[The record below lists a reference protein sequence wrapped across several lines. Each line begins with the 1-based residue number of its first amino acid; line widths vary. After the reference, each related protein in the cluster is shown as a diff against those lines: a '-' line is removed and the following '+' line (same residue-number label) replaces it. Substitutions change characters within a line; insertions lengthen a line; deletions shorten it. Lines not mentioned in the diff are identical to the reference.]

1 MTPTEDDSSLLLRD
15 IQDSLDDIKYTGH
28 LENLESVV
36 EAGVKSLE
44 FLSLVRFLVKEVSTI
59 YDLQGH
65 DDLQEA
71 DLDSEAGMMELS
83 SFLRDLECPH
93 SILIEGPVTQRL
105 ADKKAKLILLDFLL
119 AETMT
124 ARITAVNKPD
134 TNNLSIRMSES
145 PEAASLKK
153 MLLALGF
160 PKPPENI
167 TPLQLWEKV
176 TAKVQEQMSKGAPDL
191 LGKPLMSKQV
201 LTEDQWEQIQTIAEG
216 LNADYSLRRK
226 MLLTRMDA
234 TIQSFTWS
242 DRIKGREGEVGDMYR
257 ARRQLMS
264 EAPGVMVSD
273 LLAAREDEA
282 IMEAVSGSG
291 ARQHTRT
298 SINKVLIGA
307 VPDRGGRTET
317 MAAPPPEMPSW
328 QQRLPDQG
336 RGGRGGGRG
345 HNKGGGGQGG
355 YQGAQGGQGGYQGGH
370 GGYQGAQGGYQG
382 GQGGYQ
388 GGHGS
393 YQGAQGGY
401 QGVQGGYQGGQ
412 GVYQGGQ
419 GGEYN
424 QGDGGYQ
431 QGGGG
436 HKGGRGSGRVQGAG
450 WGAGGGGGGSSRGR
464 GGRKY

>member
-1 MTPTEDDSSLLLRD
+1 MTPTDEDNSQLSRD
-15 IQDSLDDIKYTGH
+15 IQDSLEDIKYDGR
-28 LENLESVV
+28 LDNLDSIV
-36 EAGVKSLE
+36 EAGVKSLH
-44 FLSLVRFLVKEVSTI
+44 FLSLIRFLVKEVSNL
-59 YDLQGH
+59 YQLQGH

-93 SILIEGPVTQRL
+93 AVLIEGTVTQRL
-105 ADKKAKLILLDFLL
+105 ADKKSRLLLLDFLL

-124 ARITAVNKPD
+124 ARMTAVNKPD
-134 TNNLSIRMSES
+134 TKNLSIRMTES
-145 PEAASLKK
+145 PEAAALKK

-167 TPLQLWEKV
+167 TPLQLWDKV
-176 TAKVQEQMSKGAPDL
+176 TAKVQDQINKSPADII
-191 LGKPLMSKQV
+191 GKPLMSKQV
-201 LTEDQWEQIQTIAEG
+201 LTEDQWEQVQTIADG

-242 DRIKGREGEVGDMYR
+242 DRVKGREGEVGDMYR
-257 ARRQLMS
+257 ARRQMMGD
-264 EAPGVMVSD
+264 APGVTVAD

-291 ARQHTRT
+291 ARRHTRT
-298 SINKVLIGA
+298 SINKVMIGA

-328 QQRLPDQG
+328 QQRQPDQG

-345 HNKGGGGQGG
+345 GGGHNRGGGNQGR
-355 YQGAQGGQGGYQGGH
+355 
-370 GGYQGAQGGYQG
+370 QGGYQG

-388 GGHGS
+388 GG
-393 YQGAQGGY
+393 
-401 QGVQGGYQGGQ
+401 QGGYQGGQ
-412 GVYQGGQ
+412 GGYQGSQGGYQGSQGGYQGGQ
-419 GGEYN
+419 GGYHGGGGGYN

-431 QGGGG
+431 QGGGGHHQGG

-450 WGAGGGGGGSSRGR
+450 WGAGAGGGGGYSRGR
-464 GGRKY
+464 GGKKY